1 MKQNIKLMMGVQIF
15 DLYVLLFTILQIFSI
30 SAQSSN
36 PGKYTFHQFKGI
48 DIIKLK
54 TSNTSVSQKLCS
66 ILFLKVQTL
75 SLS

>member
-48 DIIKLK
+48 DIK